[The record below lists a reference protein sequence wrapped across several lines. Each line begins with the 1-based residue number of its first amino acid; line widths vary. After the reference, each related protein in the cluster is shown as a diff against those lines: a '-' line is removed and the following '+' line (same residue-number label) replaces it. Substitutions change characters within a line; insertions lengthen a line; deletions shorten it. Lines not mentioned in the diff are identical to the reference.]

1 MKGLIIRVIDLML
14 YKETADYLEKVIDK
28 EVLDLVEVEYPK
40 VYTYIHQLIDSFK
53 CAVQQIDVQIFGNFF
68 QKYLGMIHG
77 LFY

>member
-40 VYTYIHQLIDSFK
+40 VYTYIHQLIDSSNVLSNK
-53 CAVQQIDVQIFGNFF
+53 
-68 QKYLGMIHG
+68 
-77 LFY
+77 